1 LVVLYL
7 QENPVVAPMSPMN
20 EAEEEE
26 EEEEEEAEEGGGG
39 FSMFQRCPTGVQD

>member
-1 LVVLYL
+1 
-7 QENPVVAPMSPMN
+7 MSPMN

-26 EEEEEEAEEGGGG
+26 EEEEEEADEGGGG

>member
-1 LVVLYL
+1 
-7 QENPVVAPMSPMN
+7 MN
-20 EAEEEE
+20 EAGEKE